1 MAAYKG
7 IKAVLR
13 QFYVLIKQKLDDLS
27 NTLSKKITDIEN
39 NITNIKVDADHFEG
53 TLPISKGGTG
63 ATDAATAFNTLANAA
78 RDSATPVDTEKMLL
92 KPTGTWYKTTCLDFW
107 NYIKNKISS
116 VLGLTVNTYNGRAA
130 TAANR
135 ADYRIDL
142 SSLSSSNFYPVIFQ
156 EDASFSD
163 VAVRSDG
170 GMGSDAYNQNRI
182 HFLASYHGG
191 SDTPE
196 SLNILE
202 YACYDA
208 GEITIGCIGYGQ
220 REGGW
225 AIWLRGGE
233 GYWFSCL
240 NATPTLRTSDYT
252 IGSEKFTVGTNYY
265 GGSNVNV
272 AIGFT
277 PQSTITSGSYIDRLL
292 RVGKTIRASRFQADN
307 VMNIPTS
314 VPSSPQNGD
323 IWIE

>member
-13 QFYVLIKQKLDDLS
+13 QFYVLIKQKLDS
-27 NTLSKKITDIEN
+27 
-39 NITNIKVDADHFEG
+39 IKVDADHFEG

-63 ATDAATAFNTLANAA
+63 ATSAADGFNALANGV
-78 RDSATPVDTEKMLL
+78 RDSVTPVDTEKMLL
-92 KPTGTWYKTTCLDFW
+92 KPAGTWYKTTCLDFW
-107 NYIKNKISS
+107 NYIKGKISS
-116 VLGLTVNTYNGRAA
+116 VLGLTADTYNGRAN
-130 TAANR
+130 TAASR
-135 ADYRIDL
+135 ASYRIDL
-142 SSLSSSNFYPVIFQ
+142 LSLSSSKFYPVTFQ
-156 EDASFSD
+156 EADSFSD
-163 VAVRSDG
+163 VAVSSDG
-170 GMGSDAYNQNRI
+170 GLCTDAYNQNRI
-182 HFLASYHGG
+182 HFLASYYGW
-191 SDTPE
+191 SDTPR

-202 YACYDA
+202 YACFDA
-208 GEITIGCIGYGQ
+208 REITIGCIGYGL

-225 AIWLRGGE
+225 AIWLRGGKD
-233 GYWFSCL
+233 YRFSCL

-292 RVGKTIRASRFQADN
+292 RVGNTIRASRFQADN

-314 VPSSPQNGD
+314 APSSPQNGD